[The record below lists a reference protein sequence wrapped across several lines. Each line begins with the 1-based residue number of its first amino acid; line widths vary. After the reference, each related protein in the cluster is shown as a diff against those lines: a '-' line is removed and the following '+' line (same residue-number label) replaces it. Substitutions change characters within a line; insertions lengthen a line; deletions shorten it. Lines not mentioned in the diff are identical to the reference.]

1 MNHSKSGALCVG
13 APNSAARFASEAR
26 HAKETL
32 EYGLL
37 LLSDEGQQI
46 LERYALTQGCDW
58 KVIVS
63 ANGEADFLANQS
75 KELFAFLAG
84 ILFEFDKN

>member
-26 HAKETL
+26 HAKDNL

-46 LERYALTQGCDW
+46 LERYAKTQGCDW
-58 KVIVS
+58 RQIVA
-63 ANGEADFLANQS
+63 ANNEAEFLAKHC
-75 KELFAFLAG
+75 KELFAFIAG
-84 ILFEFDKN
+84 ILFAFDKH